1 MILTDRGKGG
11 EGRGMGGMEWNGRE
25 SGKGEEHLKKR
36 EGNAYDLLFFF
47 SFLHF
52 PFFFF
57 NFLISV

>member
-52 PFFFF
+52 PFF
-57 NFLISV
+57 